1 MKEGKKKKEESKP
14 HFAKVYDYAP
24 EETWRTDVAIG
35 QRGSE
40 KHGHL
45 ALSGA
50 TVWYL
55 RDEQG
60 KDIVVNGS
68 VVPNNTFQSQSDYKP
83 NISEEPQHLEPS
95 PSESGDNSNSFFS
108 RLRRFL
114 QR

>member
-1 MKEGKKKKEESKP
+1 MSEDKKKKEESKP

-24 EETWRTDVAIG
+24 EETWRTDMAIG
-35 QRGSE
+35 QKGSE

-60 KDIVVNGS
+60 KD
-68 VVPNNTFQSQSDYKP
+68 VVPNNTFQSQSDYKQDT
-83 NISEEPQHLEPS
+83 SKEPQHLEPS
-95 PSESGDNSNSFFS
+95 PSGNGDNSNSFFS
-108 RLRRFL
+108 RLKRFL
-114 QR
+114 QL